1 MTQTAQ
7 SRSPNVRVTY
17 LALNELGLDG
27 GPGLGLSSVG
37 EQVHDNGTAGNG
49 LIDIEKVLAGDP
61 AVLLG
66 VLP

>member
-1 MTQTAQ
+1 MCEK
-7 SRSPNVRVTY
+7 TY

-27 GPGLGLSSVG
+27 GPGLGLG
-37 EQVHDNGTAGNG
+37 GIGQEVHDDGTAGDG
-49 LIDIEKVLAGDP
+49 LIDIEEVLASDP